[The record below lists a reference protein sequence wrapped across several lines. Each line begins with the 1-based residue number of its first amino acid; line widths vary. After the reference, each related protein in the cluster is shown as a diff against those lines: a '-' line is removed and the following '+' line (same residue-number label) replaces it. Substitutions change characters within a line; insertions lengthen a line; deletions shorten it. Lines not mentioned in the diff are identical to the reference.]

1 MFTLTFIVLYSV
13 QLPSNPFLK
22 KKKKRKNSH
31 LHRFVMFAGNKFK
44 MPEIVEFALHRA

>member
-1 MFTLTFIVLYSV
+1 MFTLIFTVLYSV
-13 QLPSNPFLK
+13 QLTSNPFL

-31 LHRFVMFAGNKFK
+31 LYRFVMFAGNKFK